1 MACPRIVRGGCVEA
15 GDRAG
20 VETALSRAAAAASI
34 RACGRRM
41 FRVARRRGS
50 VIVRSRGI
58 RIEEYQA
65 MNFHL
70 RELPRAT
77 GAT

>member
-1 MACPRIVRGGCVEA
+1 
-15 GDRAG
+15 
-20 VETALSRAAAAASI
+20 
-34 RACGRRM
+34 M
-41 FRVARRRGS
+41 FRAARRRGS
-50 VIVRSRGI
+50 VIVRSRGN
-58 RIEEYQA
+58 RIEECQT